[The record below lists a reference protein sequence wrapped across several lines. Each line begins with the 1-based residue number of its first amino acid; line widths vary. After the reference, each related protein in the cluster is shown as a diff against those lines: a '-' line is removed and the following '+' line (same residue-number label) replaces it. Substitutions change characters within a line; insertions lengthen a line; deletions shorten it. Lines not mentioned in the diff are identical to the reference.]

1 MAILIA
7 RIPYTE
13 KEAWSVSLLYKS
25 PSEATWKADA
35 GWGYPNEDTWN

>member
-7 RIPYTE
+7 GIPYTE
-13 KEAWSVSLLYKS
+13 KEARSLYKS

-35 GWGYPNEDTWN
+35 GWGYPNEDTGN